1 MLQRPVGW
9 FAGAPTERRNVV
21 RPKEKM
27 VKCHMSEE
35 EMNADTREERNYSS
49 RHLKVQAYSCRT
61 NGLVSAFVRRLPLVL
76 CLSLAM
82 STRATVPSSDLPDL
96 GSLQNFVEFGNQQA
110 DSLATING
118 NVGLSRGGTLDFTAP
133 ATINGNLYLNTPV
146 TFNDMGVIT
155 GTTFTGQNLVTEQD
169 TVISASRALAAL
181 PADET
186 ITENQTTALNFDV
199 PAGQVEVVDL
209 NGGLT
214 LNYQNI
220 SLTGGGS
227 LVLNIEG
234 SFSLNGS
241 AGILGNPANTYIN
254 YLDGSP
260 ITADVAS
267 TIDGMLFDADV
278 DADLDGTVNG
288 SIYGGDGTITIDS
301 GGTVNADPV
310 PEPKELMFSG
320 LAAFLV
326 HMARRRLCRRI

>member
-1 MLQRPVGW
+1 
-9 FAGAPTERRNVV
+9 
-21 RPKEKM
+21 
-27 VKCHMSEE
+27 
-35 EMNADTREERNYSS
+35 MNADTHEKGGNLC
-49 RHLKVQAYSCRT
+49 RHLRFQTYART
-61 NGLVSAFVRRLPLVL
+61 SSLVCAFIRRLPLVA
-76 CLSLAM
+76 CFSLAI
-82 STRATVPSSDLPDL
+82 SARATVPSSELPDL
-96 GSLQNFVEFGNQQA
+96 GSLLNFVEFGNQQA

-118 NVGLSRGGTLDFTAP
+118 NVGLSRGGMLDFTAP

-146 TFNDMGVIT
+146 TVNDVGVIN
-155 GTTFTGQNLVTEQD
+155 GTALTGQNLVAEQD

-181 PADET
+181 PADKT

-199 PAGQVEVVDL
+199 PAGEVYVVDL
-209 NGGLT
+209 NGGLN

-220 SLTGGGS
+220 TLTGGGS

-241 AGILGNPANTYIN
+241 AGILGNPANIYIN
-254 YLDGSP
+254 YLDGST

-288 SIYGGDGTITIDS
+288 SIDGGDGTITIDS
-301 GGTVNADPV
+301 GGTVNPV

-320 LAAFLV
+320 LGAFLV
-326 HMARRRLCRRI
+326 HLARRRFCRRI